1 MGWWGKVIGGTVGFF
16 VGGPLGAVL
25 GASVGHGYDNFQEN
39 EGAVLPGGNERVQ
52 TAFFTATFSIMGYLA
67 KADGRI
73 SEEEIAAVKRIM
85 AHMQLTGEQQ
95 KAAINLFN
103 EGKRK
108 DFPLDTV
115 LDQFRHEF
123 RRRRNLVRM
132 FLEILLT
139 TAMAD
144 GDLHESE
151 RRILYRVCERIG
163 YPRAEFERLLRMME
177 AGRRDE
183 RRSQSQPGKE
193 AYRGMRLDDA
203 YGVLGLSKTVS
214 DDDLRKTYRRLIM
227 QYHPDT
233 LVSKGLPEEMM
244 KFASEK
250 TRTIKTAYDVI
261 RESRKLH

>member
-25 GASVGHGYDNFQEN
+25 GASVGHGYDSFQEN

-52 TAFFTATFSIMGYLA
+52 TVFFTATFSIMGHLA

-73 SEEEIAAVKRIM
+73 SEEEIAAVKRVM

-95 KAAINLFN
+95 IAAINLFN

-108 DFPLDTV
+108 DFPLDTI
-115 LDQFRHEF
+115 LGQFRHEC

-144 GDLHESE
+144 GELHDSE
-151 RRILYRVCERIG
+151 LRILYRVSEGIG

-183 RRSQSQPGKE
+183 GRSQAGRAS
-193 AYRGMRLDDA
+193 RGIGLDDA

-214 DDDLRKTYRRLIM
+214 DEDLKKTYRRLVM

-250 TRTIKTAYDVI
+250 TRTIKAAYDVI